1 MLKEEALEIKKHLNN
16 YEFLAFTA
24 SSGWLEKWKISYG
37 IREKRENG
45 KAGELSKET
54 VNAWTER
61 LWELTKDYDIINILN
76 MDQTGCFFKALPEK
90 GLVEKK
96 RQGRGGKKSNT
107 RLTIAFFV
115 SPAGKKVTV
124 PIVIWRSAKARCFKN
139 LISAKRLYDVHY
151 YSSQKSWMTGEI
163 MD

>member
-1 MLKEEALEIKKHLNN
+1 MLKEQALEIKKHLNN

-96 RQGRGGKKSNT
+96 RQGRGGKKSDT
-107 RLTIAFFV
+107 RLTIAFLV

-124 PIVIWRSAKARCFKN
+124 PNVIWRSAKARCFKN